1 MKTHYTCAEM
11 AEMKLPGF
19 PGSERGLRTW
29 LEKRNWPTKNIP
41 SRGKNGFKVEFQPPK
56 DIMDLIRSR
65 AMHAAIKSAP
75 AVKTETTAIVKT
87 TVKTTELKDWQ
98 RDIAEARAAIC
109 AEVKRLAAIG
119 GTERAIRSVIDM
131 AALGTLPEHLQQLVV
146 VANAKAG
153 SSRALSRTSIYRWL
167 SDLDKGIGALAPK
180 AMEKNTM
187 PAWAGTV
194 ISLMAR
200 PQKPSLKDCMRE
212 INEHLPAGIKAPSYW
227 AADRFLKK
235 MSKVDV
241 QRGRMGSRE
250 IKNILP
256 FVRRD
261 TTGMWPSDAYTADG
275 HSFDAEVAH
284 RDHGRPFRPEVTTVL
299 DISTRKVVGWSVD
312 LAESTWSV
320 LDALRHGCLS
330 CGIPA
335 IFYVDNGSGFK
346 NAAMSH
352 EATGFMARLGIT
364 LTHSLPYNSQARG
377 LEERS
382 HKTFL
387 VRAAKKLPTYIG
399 KDMDAQ
405 AKQKVF
411 KITRADIKKTGTSK
425 LLISWNDFIQ
435 FLDDQ
440 IKKYN
445 DQPHRALARIN
456 DPITGNKRHQT
467 PNEAWDAAIAEGW
480 KPTPVDAHESD
491 DLFRPYKECKVARG
505 EVRLYN
511 NLYFSHDLTDYH
523 GDTVRVGYDIHDASK
538 VWVRNKAGQ
547 LICVA
552 EFEANKRDYF
562 PQSFI
567 RQAAQKRAEGRIKRA
582 EAKIEEAQ
590 AELDAPL
597 LIEHQQPVFEVPRMA
612 INNPR
617 EQRLPSTPDV
627 QIVENGVLG
636 NVIEMPVNTRPM
648 FDTQAGKYRWLNANP
663 REITKEDEAWLDY
676 YRLTAEWSD
685 LFGDREVA
693 TR

>member
-1 MKTHYTCAEM
+1 MKTHYTCAEL
-11 AEMKLPGF
+11 AEMKLSGLPSSKKGMIDF
-19 PGSERGLRTW
+19 VSRG
-29 LEKRNWPTKNIP
+29 NWP
-41 SRGKNGFKVEFQPPK
+41 SRKRDGRGGGFEYQPPK
-56 DIMDLIRSR
+56 EVMDTIRGR
-65 AMHAAIKSAP
+65 VMTAAIKSAP
-75 AVKTETTAIVKT
+75 GVKAETTIIVKA

-131 AALGTLPEHLQQLVV
+131 AALGTLPEHLQQLVL
-146 VANAKAG
+146 VANARAN

-167 SDLDKGIGALAPK
+167 NDLDKGIGALAPK
-180 AMEKNTM
+180 AIEKNTM
-187 PAWAGTV
+187 PAWADTL
-194 ISLMAR
+194 INLMAN
-200 PQKPSLKDCMRE
+200 PQKPTLKACMQE
-212 INEHLPAGIKAPSYW
+212 IDKHLPAGVQAPSYW
-227 AADRFLKK
+227 AADRFIKK

-261 TTGMWPSDAYTADG
+261 TSGMWPTEAYTADG
-275 HSFDAEVAH
+275 HTFDAEVAH
-284 RDHGRPFRPEVTTVL
+284 RDHGRAFRPEITTVI
-299 DISTRKVVGWSVD
+299 DIATRKAVGWSAD

-320 LDALRHGCLS
+320 LDALRYACTN
-330 CGIPA
+330 CGIPS

-346 NAAMSH
+346 NQTMSH

-364 LTHSLPYNSQARG
+364 LTHSTPYNSQARG
-377 LEERS
+377 IIERS
-382 HKTFL
+382 HQTIWVKG
-387 VRAAKKLPTYIG
+387 AKQLATYMG
-399 KDMDAQ
+399 ADMDAQ

-411 KITRADIKKTGTSK
+411 KITRSDLKKTGTSK
-425 LLISWNDFIQ
+425 HLVPWDVFVSWCEE
-435 FLDDQ
+435 LVT
-440 IKKYN
+440 KYN
-445 DQPHRALARIN
+445 NTPHSSLPRIS

-467 PNEAWDAAIAEGW
+467 PNEAWNTAIAEGW

-597 LIEHQQPVFEVPRMA
+597 LIEHQQPALEIPRMA

-636 NVIEMPVNTRPM
+636 NVIEMPVTTRPM

-663 REITKEDEAWLDY
+663 REITNEDEAWLDY